1 MTLKIQQSQWACCFQ
16 TWLQSD
22 LGLAWGA
29 AKCGKHLTSISKRK
43 YRVVRAWSIS
53 FDSANTQNSP
63 AAGTFYRIYLCDYLQ
78 DHQAIL
84 VRAKHLSLDFFF
96 SWWDPLQKHQ
106 LQPCWGGIL
115 YISHSWELQGHT
127 TATYRKHRTIV
138 RNTGFPTGMPEISYL
153 WDFGNIQSKSAC
165 SSYLGLTSLWVR
177 GCTGVKLHQPKDFHT
192 LKILAFNQ
200 MHTEWCFDWPLD
212 VQTSTTRQYQNSL
225 RMVMSFSFFSLI
237 VLLPL

>member
-1 MTLKIQQSQWACCFQ
+1 MLLPNLTAIWPGIGLRCCKMWQAFNKHFQEEVQGCQSLKYFIWFCKHAKLPSCRHFLQNLPV
-16 TWLQSD
+16 WLF
-22 LGLAWGA
+22 A
-29 AKCGKHLTSISKRK
+29 R
-43 YRVVRAWSIS
+43 
-53 FDSANTQNSP
+53 SP
-63 AAGTFYRIYLCDYLQ
+63 GNFSEG
-78 DHQAIL
+78 QAFITG
-84 VRAKHLSLDFFF
+84 FFF

-212 VQTSTTRQYQNSL
+212 VQTSTTRRYQNSL